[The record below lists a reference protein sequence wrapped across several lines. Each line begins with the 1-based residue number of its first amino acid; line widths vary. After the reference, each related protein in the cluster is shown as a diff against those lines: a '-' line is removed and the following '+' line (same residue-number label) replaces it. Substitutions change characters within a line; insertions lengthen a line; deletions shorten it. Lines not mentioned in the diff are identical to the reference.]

1 MSDRLNEL
9 IDMVRDYATEFPAE
23 RTTASAFFHL
33 LESWPR
39 SLYRDHMPGH
49 LTASA
54 WVLSPDRTEVLL
66 LHHRK
71 LGKWLQPGG
80 HADGDEDLVA
90 VARRELEEETGLN
103 VDDVARSI
111 FDLDIHDIPA
121 FGDVPGH
128 QHFDAR
134 FLMIAG
140 SRDAPQRNDES
151 HAVRWH
157 HLTRIEEL
165 TEEESIRRMVAK
177 SYSEPRSTE

>member
-1 MSDRLNEL
+1 
-9 IDMVRDYATEFPAE
+9 
-23 RTTASAFFHL
+23 
-33 LESWPR
+33 
-39 SLYRDHMPGH
+39 MPGH

-80 HADGDEDLVA
+80 HADGDEDLLA
-90 VARRELEEETGLN
+90 VAQRELHEETGL
-103 VDDVARSI
+103 VAATPAKDI
-111 FDLDIHDIPA
+111 FDLDIHDIPP

-128 QHFDAR
+128 QHFDVR
-134 FLMIAG
+134 FLMVAG
-140 SRDAPQRNDES
+140 NRDVPQRNDES

-157 HLTRIEEL
+157 HLSRIEEL
-165 TEEESIRRMVAK
+165 TDEESIRRMVEK